1 MQNQLSQTIFGVI
14 QDFLGLEKE
23 EEKKPEPKGLA
34 SRPDQVNVDTAV
46 DVSLRPKARPVDDFV
61 VRLADTAMEE
71 SLRPRARPDIPIDPT
86 INSQKL
92 INKYNTSVVD
102 FRNANKGGGSAGT
115 RLKVNKLNDSDS
127 ALNDIISSVELISE
141 PMLRPR
147 ARPKSIED
155 IDVET
160 SAMALGVIPVK
171 GKSYTPTIRDT
182 QIMLDSAGYN
192 VGKIDGIDGPLTQAA
207 VKAFQK
213 DAGFTGR
220 DIDGKFGP
228 KTLAAFI
235 QKNPQVT
242 KKELQPLAATP
253 SEKTMPTTKAMMI
266 QLPFMDKVLK
276 NKYVDLATSTPA
288 KLLIKNIMG
297 LDRNMLMGNKP
308 IPITETSFKKDELQ
322 HFRSMWNTYGE
333 GQLTRGQQIDNA
345 KNVMN
350 VITGKDEAPYN
361 LPASINAYY
370 SVGDT
375 YLYQDKNGDVILKDI
390 YDYNFYTDYSA
401 EPIIN
406 KDTGEKE
413 YPRIPTE
420 EFESDELGYSTT
432 KGVKDT
438 LQAYATGKI
447 GFMSAAH
454 NLGFLLGSRDYQ
466 DPDKD
471 EGTPILVNLGNP
483 ETWDEEGV
491 SKVSEGEGLM
501 AKPKPSSEDLEPVEP
516 IEDSVKIGNL
526 EILMKDRTQIPAEG
540 KLKISLDFNSSAGGK
555 GVEIIIPDDASSEV
569 IAAAKK
575 YVAGVKDFFDANGY
589 GNYKIRDGGKYGSGI
604 FTVSENKKRRD
615 SNLGGVSNTIHTE
628 PFFHQDAKA
637 EKIVDENFES
647 FAKLHLDAFG
657 DLSAR
662 MIIPHGAKGNPV
674 GASSKTFGNEYEY
687 GKRMIDTLMRF

>member
-14 QDFLGLEKE
+14 QDFLGLKEE

-61 VRLADTAMEE
+61 VKLADTAMEE

-86 INSQKL
+86 INNQKL

-127 ALNDIISSVELISE
+127 ALNDIISRVELISE

-297 LDRNMLMGNKP
+297 LDRNMIMGNKP

-491 SKVSEGEGLM
+491 SKVSKEEGLM
-501 AKPKPSSEDLEPVEP
+501 AKPKPRSEDLEPVE
-516 IEDSVKIGNL
+516 DSITLENL
-526 EILMKDRTQIPAEG
+526 TISNATREKYPTGTGGLIN
-540 KLKISLDFNSSAGGK
+540 ISLDYNAAPKGKSAS
-555 GVEIIIPDDASSEV
+555 GVEIIIPDDASPEV
-569 IAAAKK
+569 VASAKA
-575 YVAGVKDFFDANGY
+575 YVKRVKDFADSNGY
-589 GNYKIRDGGKYGSGI
+589 GGYKIRKGGKFGDGIKTTSESKSG
-604 FTVSENKKRRD
+604 
-615 SNLGGVSNTIHTE
+615 GGGGMKNTIHAE
-628 PFFHQDAKA
+628 PFFNTDTKMQN
-637 EKIVDENFES
+637 IINENFS
-647 FAKLHLDAFG
+647 DFAKIYADVFKDLDA
-657 DLSAR
+657 R
-662 MIIPHGAKGNPV
+662 IVIPHTSQKTGAE
-674 GASSKTFGNEYEY
+674 SELFGNEYSF

>member
-127 ALNDIISSVELISE
+127 ALNDIISRVELISE
-141 PMLRPR
+141 PMLKPR

-155 IDVET
+155 MDVAT

-297 LDRNMLMGNKP
+297 LDRNMIMGNKP

-491 SKVSEGEGLM
+491 SKVSEEEGLM
-501 AKPKPSSEDLEPVEP
+501 AKPKPRSEDLEPVE
-516 IEDSVKIGNL
+516 DSITLENL
-526 EILMKDRTQIPAEG
+526 TISNATREKYPTGTGGLIN
-540 KLKISLDFNSSAGGK
+540 ISLDYNAAPKGKSAS
-555 GVEIIIPDDASSEV
+555 GVEIIIPDDASPEV
-569 IAAAKK
+569 VASAKA
-575 YVAGVKDFFDANGY
+575 YVKRVKDFADSNGY
-589 GNYKIRDGGKYGSGI
+589 GGYKIRKGGKFGDGI
-604 FTVSENKKRRD
+604 KTTSESK
-615 SNLGGVSNTIHTE
+615 LGGGGGMKNTIHAE
-628 PFFHQDAKA
+628 PFFNTDTKMQN
-637 EKIVDENFES
+637 IINENFS
-647 FAKLHLDAFG
+647 DFAKIYADVFKDLDA
-657 DLSAR
+657 R
-662 MIIPHGAKGNPV
+662 IVIPHTSQKTGAE
-674 GASSKTFGNEYEY
+674 SELFGNEYSF
-687 GKRMIDTLMRF
+687 GKRMIDTLMRS